1 MRKLKLQVQMSVDGF
16 VARENGGLDWMTWD
30 TSADRIK
37 YVNDLT
43 DSSGTILLGRKM
55 TDGFVNYWSGVLDK
69 HESPEYDFA
78 KKMID
83 IPKVVFT
90 KTLDKSDWVN
100 TILAR
105 GPLEEEVKKLKQQSG
120 KDIIV
125 YGGAEFVS
133 NLVKESL
140 IDDYHI
146 FVNPAAIGN
155 GLSIFSKLDRKNFN
169 LLKTIPFEDG
179 VVLLHYEPKK

>member
-1 MRKLKLQVQMSVDGF
+1 MKKLKLQVQMSADGL
-16 VARENGGLDWMTWD
+16 VARQKGELDWMTWD

-55 TDGFVNYWSGVLDK
+55 TDGFINYWSNVKPGN
-69 HESPEYDFA
+69 SEYDFA

-83 IPKVVFT
+83 TPKVVFT
-90 KTLDKSDWVN
+90 RTLNESKWIN
-100 TILAR
+100 TVLAK
-105 GPLEEEVKKLKQQSG
+105 GDLKEEIKKLKEPDG

-133 NLVKESL
+133 NLVKENL

-155 GLSIFSKLDRKNFN
+155 GLSIFSKINTMKFKLIKS
-169 LLKTIPFEDG
+169 IPFEDG
-179 VVLLHYEPKK
+179 VVLLHYQRG